1 MDFGHHLL
9 PTGCRLRSASPADL
23 RAASAV
29 LVADELD
36 HAGVVV
42 LGPDFLREEWTRSDL
57 DLGADAWVVTDNGL
71 VVAYGQVIK
80 GEPDIATSWGV
91 VHPDHR
97 GRGIGSAL
105 LARIE
110 ARSRE
115 QWAGWETFR
124 FRHMVNT
131 GDEAAGAMLRARGGA
146 PIRFFRQMRIHL
158 DGCPPPCPAAPGIEI
173 RPMSSPDDLPAFHLV
188 LDTAFADHW
197 DHHPLQFD
205 RWVERHAGDAGP
217 DAGLWLL
224 ALDEGGAP
232 VGALTAR
239 EHQDRGWINLLGVL
253 AEGRG
258 RGVATALLH
267 ASFAAFAERR
277 VPQVVLVVDAQNP
290 TGATAVYE
298 RAGMRVVNQFD
309 LWEVV
314 LTTR

>member
-1 MDFGHHLL
+1 
-9 PTGCRLRSASPADL
+9 
-23 RAASAV
+23 
-29 LVADELD
+29 
-36 HAGVVV
+36 
-42 LGPDFLREEWTRSDL
+42 
-57 DLGADAWVVTDNGL
+57 
-71 VVAYGQVIK
+71 
-80 GEPDIATSWGV
+80 
-91 VHPDHR
+91 
-97 GRGIGSAL
+97 
-105 LARIE
+105 
-110 ARSRE
+110 
-115 QWAGWETFR
+115 
-124 FRHMVNT
+124 
-131 GDEAAGAMLRARGGA
+131 
-146 PIRFFRQMRIHL
+146 
-158 DGCPPPCPAAPGIEI
+158 
-173 RPMSSPDDLPAFHLV
+173 MSSPDDLPAFHLV

-205 RWVERHAGDAGP
+205 RWVERHAGVAGP
-217 DAGLWLL
+217 DARLWLL

-253 AEGRG
+253 AESRG

-309 LWEVV
+309 LWEAV